1 MLPIFDMHNPN
12 KQLFLKTSFLFLL
25 LAFLVPVAL
34 IVPLT
39 TIHLSLKSR
48 ISDLNIEV
56 LNFMFLLTEYWLL
69 HKSFTWIR
77 FLSQMIRQLNS
88 LIA

>member
-1 MLPIFDMHNPN
+1 MHDPN
-12 KQLFLKTSFLFLL
+12 KPLFLKTSFLFLF

-34 IVPLT
+34 IIPLT
-39 TIHLSLKSR
+39 TIHPSLKSR